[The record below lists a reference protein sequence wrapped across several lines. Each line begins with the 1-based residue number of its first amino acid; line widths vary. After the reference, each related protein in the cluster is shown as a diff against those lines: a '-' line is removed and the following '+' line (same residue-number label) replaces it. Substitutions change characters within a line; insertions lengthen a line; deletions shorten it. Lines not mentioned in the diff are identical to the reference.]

1 MKTTIQLLIFM
12 CFAITQTPNAQTS
25 NEQTKQNEFLTIA
38 PRFGVG
44 IHNYTNLE
52 VGISSIYINNRGL
65 AFGAA
70 SAYTVF
76 IFQQSDWNSSFN
88 TYGVKA
94 GLQSSWSIF
103 MWGLEW
109 KTLFANEEN
118 DNYLSP
124 KIGLSLMDI
133 FNVEYAYNVLNTNN
147 DIQINSKHQI
157 GININLN
164 KKLYTYIFKE

>member
-1 MKTTIQLLIFM
+1 
-12 CFAITQTPNAQTS
+12 
-25 NEQTKQNEFLTIA
+25 
-38 PRFGVG
+38 
-44 IHNYTNLE
+44 
-52 VGISSIYINNRGL
+52 
-65 AFGAA
+65 
-70 SAYTVF
+70 
-76 IFQQSDWNSSFN
+76 
-88 TYGVKA
+88 
-94 GLQSSWSIF
+94 